1 MTCVAQIG
9 SFVVGSGLGLK
20 TGRLAADIP
29 KKVKKTSGDSLGFQ
43 KNDDPLTRILQIF
56 QKNKNGCFQISSF
69 ASLIALGSSGWFL
82 RVFGIVL
89 GVWCCPFGLLL
100 GCLGSLLAALG
111 LLLGATWSF
120 WVSLGASCGSV
131 WGSLGHLVAASG
143 WSWLLLAAFGLVLG
157 RSWLYRGLAIIWKGN
172 GLAGSRVW

>member
-1 MTCVAQIG
+1 MRQKC

-43 KNDDPLTRILQIF
+43 KNDDPSHEFGRF
-56 QKNKNGCFQISSF
+56 FKNNENGFFQISSF

-82 RVFGIVL
+82 RVSGTVL

-120 WVSLGASCGSV
+120 CVSLGASCGSV

-143 WSWLLLAAFGLVLG
+143 WTWLLLAASGCFWAALG
-157 RSWLYRGLAIIWKGN
+157 PSLWLLA
-172 GLAGSRVW
+172 LAGVF